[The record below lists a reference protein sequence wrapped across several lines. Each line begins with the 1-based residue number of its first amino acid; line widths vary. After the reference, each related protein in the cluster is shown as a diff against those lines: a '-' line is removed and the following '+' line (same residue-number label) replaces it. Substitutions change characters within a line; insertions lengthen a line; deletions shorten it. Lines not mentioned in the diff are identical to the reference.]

1 VKVLHQRQRI
11 DAAGTA
17 LFIAF
22 DTPKRLRGSLL
33 QGLDVPYPILV
44 DRDRRAYQ
52 AWGFERGSVLGIW
65 GDPRVWLRYGR
76 ELAGGVRLRRPGTDT
91 LQLVLGG
98 DFVVD
103 PAGTVVYA
111 RPQQRDDR
119 PPVAELVNALERA
132 AAALR

>member
-11 DAAGTA
+11 DAAGSA

-22 DTPKRLRGSLL
+22 DTPERLHGSLL
-33 QGLDVPYPILV
+33 EGLEVPYPILV

-52 AWGFERGSVLGIW
+52 AWGLERGSVLGIW
-65 GDPRVWLRYGR
+65 GDPRVWARYGR
-76 ELAGGVRLRRPGTDT
+76 ALAGGVRLRRPGTDT
-91 LQLVLGG
+91 LQLGG

-119 PPVAELVNALERA
+119 PPVAELVRTLERA
-132 AAALR
+132 TSAPR

>member
-22 DTPKRLRGSLL
+22 DTQSGCAARSCWASR
-33 QGLDVPYPILV
+33 VPYPILV

-52 AWGFERGSVLGIW
+52 AWGLERGSVLGIW

-76 ELAGGVRLRRPGTDT
+76 ELAGGVRLRRPGKDT
-91 LQLVLGG
+91 LQLGG

-132 AAALR
+132 AVAPR